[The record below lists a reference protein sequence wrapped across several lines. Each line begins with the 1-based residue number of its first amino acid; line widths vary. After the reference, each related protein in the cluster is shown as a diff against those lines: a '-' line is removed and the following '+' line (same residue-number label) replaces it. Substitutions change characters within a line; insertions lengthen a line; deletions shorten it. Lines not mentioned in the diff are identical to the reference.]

1 MNMRIINWIKNNKFT
16 SLLLLVILYFIYT
29 NWLSNSI
36 WYGGDNLMY
45 PEASSRS
52 NMLKVADGSSGLL
65 GGIKM
70 PYPINQ
76 PPPAPEVKDRMIIQ
90 ESYLSLLI
98 RDVGKAISDIKTK
111 STSFGGYFVNSNL
124 STPDSGASGQII
136 IRVPQNYLDET
147 LVFLR
152 SLAVKVVSENL
163 QGSDVTDQYVDND
176 ARMKILD
183 GNKARF
189 MEIMNK
195 AEKVEDILKV
205 QQEIFNIQSQIDN
218 ITGQQRYLSK
228 NAQMVK
234 MTIYLSTDELSLP
247 YAPIQSFRPSVIFKQ
262 AVRSMLT
269 TLQKLGS
276 LVIWVAVYAVIWIP
290 GVLIFF
296 IIKRKR
302 ERNSFSH

>member
-1 MNMRIINWIKNNKFT
+1 MPIITWIKNNKFT

-36 WYGGDNLMY
+36 WYGGDNLLY

-52 NMLKVADGSSGLL
+52 NMLKVADGSFGPL
-65 GGIKM
+65 GGISM

-90 ESYLSLLI
+90 ESFISLLVN
-98 RDVGKAISDIKTK
+98 DVGKAITDIKNK
-111 STSFGGYFVNSNL
+111 ASNLGGYFVNSNL

-136 IRVPQNYLDET
+136 IRVPQSYLDET

-152 SLAVKVVSENL
+152 RLAVKVVSENL

-176 ARMKILD
+176 VRLKILD

-195 AEKVEDILKV
+195 AEKVEDILRV

-269 TLQKLGS
+269 SLQKLGS
-276 LVIWVAVYAVIWIP
+276 LLIWVVVYAVIWIP
-290 GVLIFF
+290 AVFIIL

-302 ERNSFSH
+302 NRNTLRH

>member
-1 MNMRIINWIKNNKFT
+1 MKIINWIKNNKLT
-16 SLLLLVILYFIYT
+16 TLLLLVVIYFIYT
-29 NWLSNSI
+29 NWLANSL

-45 PEASSRS
+45 QGSSRTS
-52 NMLKVADGSSGLL
+52 MLKVADGSPGFL
-65 GGIKM
+65 GGINM

-76 PPPAPEVKDRMIIQ
+76 PPPAPEVKDRMIVQ
-90 ESYLSLLI
+90 ESNLSLLVN
-98 RDVGKAISDIKTK
+98 DVGKVITDIKNK
-111 STSFGGYFVNSNL
+111 ASNLGGYFVNSNL

-163 QGSDVTDQYVDND
+163 QGSDVTDQFVDNE
-176 ARMKILD
+176 ARMKILE

-195 AEKVEDILKV
+195 AEKVEDILRV

-234 MTIYLSTDELSLP
+234 ITIYLSTDELSLP
-247 YAPIQSFRPSVIFKQ
+247 FAPIQSFRPDVIFKQ

-269 TLQKLGS
+269 SVQKLGS
-276 LVIWVAVYAVIWIP
+276 LLIWVVVYAVIWIP
-290 GVLIFF
+290 VVLIIF
-296 IIKRKR
+296 IIKRIR
-302 ERNSFSH
+302 ERSSLSH

>member
-1 MNMRIINWIKNNKFT
+1 MRIINWIKNNKFT
-16 SLLLLVILYFIYT
+16 SFLLLVILYFIYT

-70 PYPINQ
+70 PYPVNQ

-90 ESYLSLLI
+90 ESYLSLLV

-111 STSFGGYFVNSNL
+111 ATSFGGYFVNSNL
-124 STPDSGASGQII
+124 STPDSGATGQIS
-136 IRVPQNYLDET
+136 IRVTQNYLDEI

-152 SLAVKVVSENL
+152 GLGVKVVSENL

-176 ARMKILD
+176 ARMKILES
-183 GNKARF
+183 NKARF

-195 AEKVEDILKV
+195 AEKVEDILRV
-205 QQEIFNIQSQIDN
+205 QQEIFNIQSQIDA
-218 ITGQQRYLSK
+218 IVGQQSYFAK

-234 MTIYLSTDELSLP
+234 ITIYLSTDELSLP

-262 AVRSMLT
+262 AVRSMLAA
-269 TLQKLGS
+269 LQKLGS
-276 LVIWVAVYAVIWIP
+276 LVIWVAVYAVIWVPVVIII
-290 GVLIFF
+290 LIIRRRRTRSAVF
-296 IIKRKR
+296 
-302 ERNSFSH
+302 H

>member
-1 MNMRIINWIKNNKFT
+1 MRIINWIKNNKFT

-70 PYPINQ
+70 PYPVNQ

-90 ESYLSLLI
+90 ESYLSLLVK
-98 RDVGKAISDIKTK
+98 DAGKAISDIKTK

-176 ARMKILD
+176 ARMKILES
-183 GNKARF
+183 NKARF

-195 AEKVEDILKV
+195 AEKVEDILRV
-205 QQEIFNIQSQIDN
+205 QQEIFNIQSKIDA
-218 ITGQQRYLSK
+218 IAGQQSYFAK

-234 MTIYLSTDELSLP
+234 ITIYLSTDELSLP
-247 YAPIQSFRPSVIFKQ
+247 YAPIQSFRPGVIFKQ